1 MGIAV
6 SDIVLIVL
14 VVLIIYVVFLSI
26 KIVPQSKVFVI
37 ERFGKFTRILESG
50 LSLIVPF
57 VDRVAFRVDI
67 LERQL
72 PPFKMSVI
80 TEDNVEVELVATV
93 FFRVLDAAK
102 SVYRIRNI
110 DLAIENTAISVVRSA
125 AGKLELDDL
134 QSSREAM
141 NQEIA
146 ARLSKAAEVWGVEVT
161 RTEILDVL
169 VDEKTKESQRQQLNA
184 ERERRAAIARAEGDK
199 RSVELK
205 ADAELYEAKKQA
217 EAVKVEADAEAYAVK
232 IKAEA
237 DAKQTELI
245 AEAINNNGQ
254 SAINYE
260 IMKRQVEG
268 LSDIAS
274 SNQTKTLFIPSDITK
289 ALGTLELFLDG
300 IVNKEVKNDNWNP
313 LYSGNV
319 WLIIGLTL
327 AILELTNGT
336 LIVFLPT
343 GLSGL
348 LTGLVLKLQ
357 ENETLGIFLE
367 DWAITLT
374 FWAIISLLLSLALN
388 FLVKKR
394 MISKDINNYWSIEN
408 FLILMSV
415 CCPWF

>member
-1 MGIAV
+1 MGIEV
-6 SDIVLIVL
+6 SNIVLVVF

-80 TEDNVEVELVATV
+80 TEDNVEFELVATV

-300 IVNKEVKNDNWNP
+300 IVNKEVKNDN
-313 LYSGNV
+313 
-319 WLIIGLTL
+319 
-327 AILELTNGT
+327 
-336 LIVFLPT
+336 
-343 GLSGL
+343 
-348 LTGLVLKLQ
+348 
-357 ENETLGIFLE
+357 
-367 DWAITLT
+367 
-374 FWAIISLLLSLALN
+374 
-388 FLVKKR
+388 
-394 MISKDINNYWSIEN
+394 
-408 FLILMSV
+408 
-415 CCPWF
+415 

>member
-1 MGIAV
+1 MTIGNG
-6 SDIVLIVL
+6 VL
-14 VVLIIYVVFLSI
+14 VFLTILIIYVVYLGI

-50 LSLIVPF
+50 LSLIIPF

-72 PPFKMSVI
+72 PSFNMSVI
-80 TEDNVEVELVATV
+80 TEDNVEVELVSTV
-93 FFRVLDAAK
+93 FFRVLDAGK

-110 DLAIENTAISVVRSA
+110 DLAIENTAISVIRSA

-184 ERERRAAIARAEGDK
+184 ERMRRATIATAEGDK

-217 EAVKVEADAEAYAVK
+217 EAVKVQADAEAYAIK
-232 IKAEA
+232 IKASA
-237 DAKQTELI
+237 DAEQTKVI
-245 AEAINNNGQ
+245 AEAINNDGQ

-260 IMKRQVEG
+260 IMKRQVDG
-268 LSDIAS
+268 LAEVAS
-274 SNQTKTLFIPSDITK
+274 SNQTKTLVVPTDITK
-289 ALGTLELFLDG
+289 ALGTLELFLDSIDKG
-300 IVNKEVKNDNWNP
+300 KKND
-313 LYSGNV
+313 
-319 WLIIGLTL
+319 
-327 AILELTNGT
+327 A
-336 LIVFLPT
+336 
-343 GLSGL
+343 
-348 LTGLVLKLQ
+348 
-357 ENETLGIFLE
+357 
-367 DWAITLT
+367 
-374 FWAIISLLLSLALN
+374 
-388 FLVKKR
+388 
-394 MISKDINNYWSIEN
+394 
-408 FLILMSV
+408 
-415 CCPWF
+415 

>member
-1 MGIAV
+1 MTVANG
-6 SDIVLIVL
+6 VL
-14 VVLIIYVVFLSI
+14 VFLAILIIYVVYLGI

-50 LSLIVPF
+50 LSLIIPF
-57 VDRVAFRVDI
+57 IDRVAFRVDI

-72 PPFKMSVI
+72 PSFQMSVI
-80 TEDNVEVELVATV
+80 TEDNVEVELVSTV

-110 DLAIENTAISVVRSA
+110 DLAIENTAISVIRSA

-184 ERERRAAIARAEGDK
+184 ERERRATIAKAEGDK

-205 ADAELYEAKKQA
+205 ADAELYEAEKQA
-217 EAVKVEADAEAYAVK
+217 DAVKVQADADAYAVK
-232 IKAEA
+232 VKAAA
-237 DAKQTELI
+237 DAEQTRVI

-268 LSDIAS
+268 LAEVAS
-274 SNQTKTLFIPSDITK
+274 SNQTKTLVVPTDITK
-289 ALGTLELFLDG
+289 ALGTLELFLDSIDKG
-300 IVNKEVKNDNWNP
+300 KNND
-313 LYSGNV
+313 
-319 WLIIGLTL
+319 
-327 AILELTNGT
+327 A
-336 LIVFLPT
+336 
-343 GLSGL
+343 
-348 LTGLVLKLQ
+348 
-357 ENETLGIFLE
+357 
-367 DWAITLT
+367 
-374 FWAIISLLLSLALN
+374 
-388 FLVKKR
+388 
-394 MISKDINNYWSIEN
+394 
-408 FLILMSV
+408 
-415 CCPWF
+415 

>member
-1 MGIAV
+1 MTVGNG
-6 SDIVLIVL
+6 VL
-14 VVLIIYVVFLSI
+14 VFLAILIIYVVYLGI

-57 VDRVAFRVDI
+57 IDRVAFRVDI

-72 PPFKMSVI
+72 PSFQMSVI
-80 TEDNVEVELVATV
+80 TEDNVEVELVSTV

-110 DLAIENTAISVVRSA
+110 DLAIENTAISVIRSA

-184 ERERRAAIARAEGDK
+184 ERERRAKIAIAEGDK

-217 EAVKVEADAEAYAVK
+217 EAVKVQADADAYAVK
-232 IKAEA
+232 VKASA
-237 DAKQTELI
+237 DAEQTTVI

-254 SAINYE
+254 AAINYE
-260 IMKRQVEG
+260 IMKRQVDG
-268 LSDIAS
+268 LAEVAS
-274 SNQTKTLFIPSDITK
+274 SNQTKTLVVPTDITK
-289 ALGTLELFLDG
+289 ALGTLELFLDSIDKG
-300 IVNKEVKNDNWNP
+300 KTND
-313 LYSGNV
+313 
-319 WLIIGLTL
+319 
-327 AILELTNGT
+327 A
-336 LIVFLPT
+336 
-343 GLSGL
+343 
-348 LTGLVLKLQ
+348 
-357 ENETLGIFLE
+357 
-367 DWAITLT
+367 
-374 FWAIISLLLSLALN
+374 
-388 FLVKKR
+388 
-394 MISKDINNYWSIEN
+394 
-408 FLILMSV
+408 
-415 CCPWF
+415 

>member
-1 MGIAV
+1 MTVGNG
-6 SDIVLIVL
+6 VL
-14 VVLIIYVVFLSI
+14 VFLAILIIYVVYLGI

-50 LSLIVPF
+50 LSLIIPF
-57 VDRVAFRVDI
+57 IDRVAFRVDI

-72 PPFKMSVI
+72 PSFQMSVI
-80 TEDNVEVELVATV
+80 TEDNVEVELVSTV

-110 DLAIENTAISVVRSA
+110 DLAIENTAISVIRSA

-184 ERERRAAIARAEGDK
+184 ERERRAKIAIAEGDK

-217 EAVKVEADAEAYAVK
+217 EAVKVQADADAYAVK
-232 IKAEA
+232 VKASA
-237 DAKQTELI
+237 DAEQTTVI

-254 SAINYE
+254 AAINYE
-260 IMKRQVEG
+260 IMKRQVDG
-268 LSDIAS
+268 LAEVAS
-274 SNQTKTLFIPSDITK
+274 SNQTKTLVVPTDITK
-289 ALGTLELFLDG
+289 ALETLELFLDSIDKG
-300 IVNKEVKNDNWNP
+300 KTND
-313 LYSGNV
+313 
-319 WLIIGLTL
+319 
-327 AILELTNGT
+327 A
-336 LIVFLPT
+336 
-343 GLSGL
+343 
-348 LTGLVLKLQ
+348 
-357 ENETLGIFLE
+357 
-367 DWAITLT
+367 
-374 FWAIISLLLSLALN
+374 
-388 FLVKKR
+388 
-394 MISKDINNYWSIEN
+394 
-408 FLILMSV
+408 
-415 CCPWF
+415 

>member
-1 MGIAV
+1 MTIGNG
-6 SDIVLIVL
+6 VL
-14 VVLIIYVVFLSI
+14 VFLAILIIYVVYLGI

-50 LSLIVPF
+50 LSLIIPF
-57 VDRVAFRVDI
+57 IDRVAFRVDI

-72 PPFKMSVI
+72 PSFQMSVI
-80 TEDNVEVELVATV
+80 TEDNVEVELVSTV

-110 DLAIENTAISVVRSA
+110 DLAIENTAISVIRSA

-184 ERERRAAIARAEGDK
+184 ERERRATIAKAEGDK

-205 ADAELYEAKKQA
+205 ADAELYEAQKQA
-217 EAVKVEADAEAYAVK
+217 EAVKVQADADAYAVK
-232 IKAEA
+232 VKAAA
-237 DAKQTELI
+237 DAEQTSVI

-254 SAINYE
+254 AAINYE

-268 LSDIAS
+268 LAEVAS
-274 SNQTKTLFIPSDITK
+274 SNQTKTLVVPTDITK
-289 ALGTLELFLDG
+289 ALGTLELLLDSIDKG
-300 IVNKEVKNDNWNP
+300 KKND
-313 LYSGNV
+313 
-319 WLIIGLTL
+319 
-327 AILELTNGT
+327 A
-336 LIVFLPT
+336 
-343 GLSGL
+343 
-348 LTGLVLKLQ
+348 
-357 ENETLGIFLE
+357 
-367 DWAITLT
+367 
-374 FWAIISLLLSLALN
+374 
-388 FLVKKR
+388 
-394 MISKDINNYWSIEN
+394 
-408 FLILMSV
+408 
-415 CCPWF
+415 

>member
-1 MGIAV
+1 MTIGNG
-6 SDIVLIVL
+6 VL
-14 VVLIIYVVFLSI
+14 VFLAILIIYVVYLGI

-50 LSLIVPF
+50 LSLIIPF
-57 VDRVAFRVDI
+57 IDRVAFRVDI

-72 PPFKMSVI
+72 PSFQMSVI
-80 TEDNVEVELVATV
+80 TEDNVEVELVSTV

-110 DLAIENTAISVVRSA
+110 DLAIENTAISVIRSA

-184 ERERRAAIARAEGDK
+184 ERERRATIAKAEGDK

-205 ADAELYEAKKQA
+205 ADAELYEAEKQA
-217 EAVKVEADAEAYAVK
+217 DAVKVQADADAYAVK
-232 IKAEA
+232 VKAAA
-237 DAKQTELI
+237 DAEQTKVI

-254 SAINYE
+254 AAINYE

-268 LSDIAS
+268 LAEVAS
-274 SNQTKTLFIPSDITK
+274 SNQTKTLVVPTDITK
-289 ALGTLELFLDG
+289 ALGTLELFLDSIDKG
-300 IVNKEVKNDNWNP
+300 KKND
-313 LYSGNV
+313 
-319 WLIIGLTL
+319 
-327 AILELTNGT
+327 
-336 LIVFLPT
+336 
-343 GLSGL
+343 
-348 LTGLVLKLQ
+348 
-357 ENETLGIFLE
+357 
-367 DWAITLT
+367 D
-374 FWAIISLLLSLALN
+374 
-388 FLVKKR
+388 
-394 MISKDINNYWSIEN
+394 
-408 FLILMSV
+408 
-415 CCPWF
+415 

>member
-1 MGIAV
+1 MTVGNG
-6 SDIVLIVL
+6 VL
-14 VVLIIYVVFLSI
+14 VFLAILIIYVVYLGI

-50 LSLIVPF
+50 LSLIIPF
-57 VDRVAFRVDI
+57 IDRVAFRVDI

-72 PPFKMSVI
+72 PSFQMSVI
-80 TEDNVEVELVATV
+80 TEDNVEVELVSTV

-110 DLAIENTAISVVRSA
+110 DLAIENTAISVIRSA

-184 ERERRAAIARAEGDK
+184 ERERRATIAKAEGDK

-205 ADAELYEAKKQA
+205 ADAELYEAEKQA
-217 EAVKVEADAEAYAVK
+217 DAVKVQADADAYAVK
-232 IKAEA
+232 VKAAA
-237 DAKQTELI
+237 DAEQTRVI

-254 SAINYE
+254 AAINYE

-268 LSDIAS
+268 LAEVAS
-274 SNQTKTLFIPSDITK
+274 SNQTKTLVVPTDITK
-289 ALGTLELFLDG
+289 VLGTLELFLDSIDKG
-300 IVNKEVKNDNWNP
+300 KKNGD
-313 LYSGNV
+313 
-319 WLIIGLTL
+319 
-327 AILELTNGT
+327 
-336 LIVFLPT
+336 
-343 GLSGL
+343 
-348 LTGLVLKLQ
+348 
-357 ENETLGIFLE
+357 
-367 DWAITLT
+367 
-374 FWAIISLLLSLALN
+374 
-388 FLVKKR
+388 
-394 MISKDINNYWSIEN
+394 
-408 FLILMSV
+408 
-415 CCPWF
+415 

>member
-1 MGIAV
+1 MTIANG
-6 SDIVLIVL
+6 VL
-14 VVLIIYVVFLSI
+14 VFLAILIIYVIYLGI

-50 LSLIVPF
+50 LSIIVPF

-80 TEDNVEVELVATV
+80 TEDNVEVELVSTV

-110 DLAIENTAISVVRSA
+110 DLAIENTAISIIRSA

-184 ERERRAAIARAEGDK
+184 ERERRATIAKAEGDK

-205 ADAELYEAKKQA
+205 ADAELYEAQKQA
-217 EAVKVEADAEAYAVK
+217 EAVKVQADADAYAVK

-237 DAKQTELI
+237 DAEQTRLI
-245 AEAINNNGQ
+245 AEAIKNDGQ
-254 SAINYE
+254 PAINYE

-268 LSDIAS
+268 LAEVAS
-274 SNQTKTLFIPSDITK
+274 SNQTKTLVVPTDITK
-289 ALGTLELFLDG
+289 ALGTLELFLD
-300 IVNKEVKNDNWNP
+300 
-313 LYSGNV
+313 
-319 WLIIGLTL
+319 
-327 AILELTNGT
+327 
-336 LIVFLPT
+336 
-343 GLSGL
+343 
-348 LTGLVLKLQ
+348 
-357 ENETLGIFLE
+357 
-367 DWAITLT
+367 
-374 FWAIISLLLSLALN
+374 SLDKGKTDDA
-388 FLVKKR
+388 
-394 MISKDINNYWSIEN
+394 
-408 FLILMSV
+408 
-415 CCPWF
+415 

>member
-1 MGIAV
+1 MTVGNG
-6 SDIVLIVL
+6 VL
-14 VVLIIYVVFLSI
+14 VFLAILIIYVVYLGI

-50 LSLIVPF
+50 LSLIIPF
-57 VDRVAFRVDI
+57 IDRVAFRVDI

-72 PPFKMSVI
+72 PSFQMSVI
-80 TEDNVEVELVATV
+80 TEDNVEVELVSTV

-110 DLAIENTAISVVRSA
+110 DLAIENTAISVIRSA

-184 ERERRAAIARAEGDK
+184 ERERRATIAKAEGDK

-205 ADAELYEAKKQA
+205 ADAELYEAEKQA
-217 EAVKVEADAEAYAVK
+217 DAVKVQADADAYAVK
-232 IKAEA
+232 VKAAA
-237 DAKQTELI
+237 DAEQTKVI

-254 SAINYE
+254 AAINYE

-268 LSDIAS
+268 LAEVAS
-274 SNQTKTLFIPSDITK
+274 SNQTKTLVVPTDITK
-289 ALGTLELFLDG
+289 ALGTLELFLDSIDKG
-300 IVNKEVKNDNWNP
+300 KKND
-313 LYSGNV
+313 
-319 WLIIGLTL
+319 
-327 AILELTNGT
+327 A
-336 LIVFLPT
+336 
-343 GLSGL
+343 
-348 LTGLVLKLQ
+348 
-357 ENETLGIFLE
+357 
-367 DWAITLT
+367 
-374 FWAIISLLLSLALN
+374 
-388 FLVKKR
+388 
-394 MISKDINNYWSIEN
+394 
-408 FLILMSV
+408 
-415 CCPWF
+415 

>member
-1 MGIAV
+1 MTIGNG
-6 SDIVLIVL
+6 VL
-14 VVLIIYVVFLSI
+14 VFLAILIIYVVYLGI

-50 LSLIVPF
+50 LSLIIPF
-57 VDRVAFRVDI
+57 IDRVAFRVDI

-72 PPFKMSVI
+72 PSFQMSVI
-80 TEDNVEVELVATV
+80 TEDNVEVELVSTV

-110 DLAIENTAISVVRSA
+110 DLAIENTAISVIRSA

-184 ERERRAAIARAEGDK
+184 ERERRATIAKAEGDK

-205 ADAELYEAKKQA
+205 ADAELYEAEKQADAVKVQA
-217 EAVKVEADAEAYAVK
+217 EADAYAVK
-232 IKAEA
+232 VKAAA
-237 DAKQTELI
+237 DAEQTRII

-254 SAINYE
+254 AAINYE

-268 LSDIAS
+268 LAEVAS
-274 SNQTKTLFIPSDITK
+274 SNQTKTLVVPTDITK
-289 ALGTLELFLDG
+289 ALGTLELFLDSIDKG
-300 IVNKEVKNDNWNP
+300 KNND
-313 LYSGNV
+313 
-319 WLIIGLTL
+319 
-327 AILELTNGT
+327 A
-336 LIVFLPT
+336 
-343 GLSGL
+343 
-348 LTGLVLKLQ
+348 
-357 ENETLGIFLE
+357 
-367 DWAITLT
+367 
-374 FWAIISLLLSLALN
+374 
-388 FLVKKR
+388 
-394 MISKDINNYWSIEN
+394 
-408 FLILMSV
+408 
-415 CCPWF
+415 

>member
-1 MGIAV
+1 MTVANG
-6 SDIVLIVL
+6 VL
-14 VVLIIYVVFLSI
+14 VFLAILIIYVVYLGI

-50 LSLIVPF
+50 LSLIIPF
-57 VDRVAFRVDI
+57 IDRVAFRVDI

-72 PPFKMSVI
+72 PSFQMSVI
-80 TEDNVEVELVATV
+80 TEDNVEVELVSTV

-110 DLAIENTAISVVRSA
+110 DLAIENTAISVIRSA

-184 ERERRAAIARAEGDK
+184 ERERRATIAKAEGDK

-205 ADAELYEAKKQA
+205 ADAELYEAEKQA
-217 EAVKVEADAEAYAVK
+217 DAVKVQADADAYAVK
-232 IKAEA
+232 VKAAA
-237 DAKQTELI
+237 DAEQTRVI

-254 SAINYE
+254 AAINYE

-268 LSDIAS
+268 LAEVAS
-274 SNQTKTLFIPSDITK
+274 SNQTKTLVVPTDITK
-289 ALGTLELFLDG
+289 ALGTLELFLDSIDKG
-300 IVNKEVKNDNWNP
+300 KNND
-313 LYSGNV
+313 
-319 WLIIGLTL
+319 
-327 AILELTNGT
+327 A
-336 LIVFLPT
+336 
-343 GLSGL
+343 
-348 LTGLVLKLQ
+348 
-357 ENETLGIFLE
+357 
-367 DWAITLT
+367 
-374 FWAIISLLLSLALN
+374 
-388 FLVKKR
+388 
-394 MISKDINNYWSIEN
+394 
-408 FLILMSV
+408 
-415 CCPWF
+415 

>member
-1 MGIAV
+1 MTIGNG
-6 SDIVLIVL
+6 VL
-14 VVLIIYVVFLSI
+14 VFLAILIIYVVYLGI

-72 PPFKMSVI
+72 PSFNMSVI
-80 TEDNVEVELVATV
+80 TEDNVEVELVSTV

-110 DLAIENTAISVVRSA
+110 DLAIENTAISVIRSA

-184 ERERRAAIARAEGDK
+184 ERERRAKIAIAEGDK

-217 EAVKVEADAEAYAVK
+217 EAVKVQADADAYAVK
-232 IKAEA
+232 VKASA
-237 DAKQTELI
+237 DAEQTSVI

-254 SAINYE
+254 AAINYE
-260 IMKRQVEG
+260 IMKRQVDG
-268 LSDIAS
+268 LAEVAS
-274 SNQTKTLFIPSDITK
+274 SNQTKTLVVPTDITK
-289 ALGTLELFLDG
+289 ALGTLELFLDSIDKG
-300 IVNKEVKNDNWNP
+300 KKND
-313 LYSGNV
+313 
-319 WLIIGLTL
+319 
-327 AILELTNGT
+327 A
-336 LIVFLPT
+336 
-343 GLSGL
+343 
-348 LTGLVLKLQ
+348 
-357 ENETLGIFLE
+357 
-367 DWAITLT
+367 
-374 FWAIISLLLSLALN
+374 
-388 FLVKKR
+388 
-394 MISKDINNYWSIEN
+394 
-408 FLILMSV
+408 
-415 CCPWF
+415 

>member
-1 MGIAV
+1 MTVGNG
-6 SDIVLIVL
+6 VL
-14 VVLIIYVVFLSI
+14 VFLAILIIYVVYLGI

-50 LSLIVPF
+50 LSLIIPF
-57 VDRVAFRVDI
+57 IDRVAFRVDI

-72 PPFKMSVI
+72 PSFQMSVI
-80 TEDNVEVELVATV
+80 TEDNVEVELVSTV

-110 DLAIENTAISVVRSA
+110 DLAIENTAISVIRSA

-184 ERERRAAIARAEGDK
+184 ERERRATIAKAEGDK

-205 ADAELYEAKKQA
+205 ADAELYEAEKQA
-217 EAVKVEADAEAYAVK
+217 EAVKVQADADAYAVK
-232 IKAEA
+232 VKASA
-237 DAKQTELI
+237 DAEQTTVI

-254 SAINYE
+254 AAINYE

-268 LSDIAS
+268 LAEVAS
-274 SNQTKTLFIPSDITK
+274 SNQTKTLVVPTDITK
-289 ALGTLELFLDG
+289 ALGTLELFLDSIDKG
-300 IVNKEVKNDNWNP
+300 KKND
-313 LYSGNV
+313 
-319 WLIIGLTL
+319 
-327 AILELTNGT
+327 
-336 LIVFLPT
+336 
-343 GLSGL
+343 
-348 LTGLVLKLQ
+348 
-357 ENETLGIFLE
+357 
-367 DWAITLT
+367 D
-374 FWAIISLLLSLALN
+374 
-388 FLVKKR
+388 
-394 MISKDINNYWSIEN
+394 
-408 FLILMSV
+408 
-415 CCPWF
+415 

>member
-1 MGIAV
+1 MTVGNG
-6 SDIVLIVL
+6 VL
-14 VVLIIYVVFLSI
+14 VFLAILIIYVVYLGI

-50 LSLIVPF
+50 LSLIIPF
-57 VDRVAFRVDI
+57 IDRVAFRVDI

-72 PPFKMSVI
+72 PSFQMSVI
-80 TEDNVEVELVATV
+80 TEDNVEVELVSTV

-110 DLAIENTAISVVRSA
+110 DLAIENTAISVIRSA

-184 ERERRAAIARAEGDK
+184 ERERRATIAKAEGDK

-205 ADAELYEAKKQA
+205 ADAELYEAEKQA
-217 EAVKVEADAEAYAVK
+217 EAVKVQADADAYAVK
-232 IKAEA
+232 VKAAA
-237 DAKQTELI
+237 DAEQTKVI

-254 SAINYE
+254 AAINYE

-268 LSDIAS
+268 LAEVAS
-274 SNQTKTLFIPSDITK
+274 SNQTKTLVVPTDITK
-289 ALGTLELFLDG
+289 ALGTLELFLDSIDKG
-300 IVNKEVKNDNWNP
+300 KKND
-313 LYSGNV
+313 
-319 WLIIGLTL
+319 
-327 AILELTNGT
+327 
-336 LIVFLPT
+336 
-343 GLSGL
+343 
-348 LTGLVLKLQ
+348 
-357 ENETLGIFLE
+357 
-367 DWAITLT
+367 D
-374 FWAIISLLLSLALN
+374 
-388 FLVKKR
+388 
-394 MISKDINNYWSIEN
+394 
-408 FLILMSV
+408 
-415 CCPWF
+415 

>member
-1 MGIAV
+1 MTVANG
-6 SDIVLIVL
+6 VL
-14 VVLIIYVVFLSI
+14 VFLAILIIYVVYLGI

-57 VDRVAFRVDI
+57 IDRVAFRVDI

-72 PPFKMSVI
+72 PSFQMSVI
-80 TEDNVEVELVATV
+80 TEDNVEVELVSTV

-110 DLAIENTAISVVRSA
+110 DLAIENTAISVIRSA

-184 ERERRAAIARAEGDK
+184 ERERRAKIAIAEGDK

-217 EAVKVEADAEAYAVK
+217 EAVKVQADADAYAVK
-232 IKAEA
+232 VKASA
-237 DAKQTELI
+237 DAEQTTVI

-254 SAINYE
+254 AAINYE
-260 IMKRQVEG
+260 IMKRQVDG
-268 LSDIAS
+268 LAEVAS
-274 SNQTKTLFIPSDITK
+274 SNQTKTLVVPTDITK
-289 ALGTLELFLDG
+289 ALGTLELFLDSIDKG
-300 IVNKEVKNDNWNP
+300 KTND
-313 LYSGNV
+313 
-319 WLIIGLTL
+319 
-327 AILELTNGT
+327 A
-336 LIVFLPT
+336 
-343 GLSGL
+343 
-348 LTGLVLKLQ
+348 
-357 ENETLGIFLE
+357 
-367 DWAITLT
+367 
-374 FWAIISLLLSLALN
+374 
-388 FLVKKR
+388 
-394 MISKDINNYWSIEN
+394 
-408 FLILMSV
+408 
-415 CCPWF
+415 

>member
-1 MGIAV
+1 MTFSNG
-6 SDIVLIVL
+6 VL
-14 VVLIIYVVFLSI
+14 VFLAILIIYVIYLAI

-50 LSLIVPF
+50 LSIIVPF

-80 TEDNVEVELVATV
+80 TEDNVEVELVSTV

-110 DLAIENTAISVVRSA
+110 DLAIENTAISIIRSA

-184 ERERRAAIARAEGDK
+184 ERERRATIAKAEGDK

-205 ADAELYEAKKQA
+205 ADAELYEAQKQA
-217 EAVKVEADAEAYAVK
+217 EAVKVQADADAYAVK

-237 DAKQTELI
+237 DAEQTRLI
-245 AEAINNNGQ
+245 AEAIKNDGQ
-254 SAINYE
+254 PAINYE
-260 IMKRQVEG
+260 IMKRQVDG
-268 LSDIAS
+268 LAEVAS
-274 SNQTKTLFIPSDITK
+274 SNQTKTLVVPTDITK
-289 ALGTLELFLDG
+289 ALGTLELFLDSLDKG
-300 IVNKEVKNDNWNP
+300 KTND
-313 LYSGNV
+313 
-319 WLIIGLTL
+319 
-327 AILELTNGT
+327 A
-336 LIVFLPT
+336 
-343 GLSGL
+343 
-348 LTGLVLKLQ
+348 
-357 ENETLGIFLE
+357 
-367 DWAITLT
+367 
-374 FWAIISLLLSLALN
+374 
-388 FLVKKR
+388 
-394 MISKDINNYWSIEN
+394 
-408 FLILMSV
+408 
-415 CCPWF
+415 

>member
-1 MGIAV
+1 MTVGNG
-6 SDIVLIVL
+6 VL
-14 VVLIIYVVFLSI
+14 VFLAILIIYVVYLGI

-50 LSLIVPF
+50 LSLIIPF
-57 VDRVAFRVDI
+57 IDRVAFRVDI

-72 PPFKMSVI
+72 PSFQMSVI
-80 TEDNVEVELVATV
+80 TEDNVEVELVSTV

-110 DLAIENTAISVVRSA
+110 DLAIENTAISVIRSA

-184 ERERRAAIARAEGDK
+184 ERERRATIAKAEGDK

-205 ADAELYEAKKQA
+205 ADAELYEAEKQA
-217 EAVKVEADAEAYAVK
+217 DAVKVQADADAYAVK
-232 IKAEA
+232 VKAAA
-237 DAKQTELI
+237 DAEQTRVI

-268 LSDIAS
+268 LAEVAS
-274 SNQTKTLFIPSDITK
+274 SNQTKTLVVPTDITK
-289 ALGTLELFLDG
+289 ALGTLELFLDSIDKG
-300 IVNKEVKNDNWNP
+300 KKND
-313 LYSGNV
+313 
-319 WLIIGLTL
+319 
-327 AILELTNGT
+327 A
-336 LIVFLPT
+336 
-343 GLSGL
+343 
-348 LTGLVLKLQ
+348 
-357 ENETLGIFLE
+357 
-367 DWAITLT
+367 
-374 FWAIISLLLSLALN
+374 
-388 FLVKKR
+388 
-394 MISKDINNYWSIEN
+394 
-408 FLILMSV
+408 
-415 CCPWF
+415 

>member
-1 MGIAV
+1 MTVANG
-6 SDIVLIVL
+6 VL
-14 VVLIIYVVFLSI
+14 VFLAILIIYVVYLGI

-50 LSLIVPF
+50 LSLIIPF
-57 VDRVAFRVDI
+57 IDRVAFRVDI

-72 PPFKMSVI
+72 PSFQMSVI
-80 TEDNVEVELVATV
+80 TEDNVEVELVSTV

-110 DLAIENTAISVVRSA
+110 DLAIENTAISVIRSA

-184 ERERRAAIARAEGDK
+184 ERERRATIAKAEGDK

-205 ADAELYEAKKQA
+205 ADAELYEAEKQA
-217 EAVKVEADAEAYAVK
+217 DAVKVQADADAYAVK
-232 IKAEA
+232 VKAAA
-237 DAKQTELI
+237 DAEQTAVI

-268 LSDIAS
+268 LAEVAS
-274 SNQTKTLFIPSDITK
+274 SNQTKTLVVPTDITK
-289 ALGTLELFLDG
+289 ALGTLELFFDSIDKG
-300 IVNKEVKNDNWNP
+300 KKND
-313 LYSGNV
+313 
-319 WLIIGLTL
+319 
-327 AILELTNGT
+327 A
-336 LIVFLPT
+336 
-343 GLSGL
+343 
-348 LTGLVLKLQ
+348 
-357 ENETLGIFLE
+357 
-367 DWAITLT
+367 
-374 FWAIISLLLSLALN
+374 
-388 FLVKKR
+388 
-394 MISKDINNYWSIEN
+394 
-408 FLILMSV
+408 
-415 CCPWF
+415 

>member
-1 MGIAV
+1 MGIEA
-6 SDIVLIVL
+6 SNIVLVVL

-57 VDRVAFRVDI
+57 VDRVDFKVDI

-245 AEAINNNGQ
+245 AEAINNDGQ

-300 IVNKEVKNDNWNP
+300 IVNKEAKNDN
-313 LYSGNV
+313 
-319 WLIIGLTL
+319 
-327 AILELTNGT
+327 
-336 LIVFLPT
+336 
-343 GLSGL
+343 
-348 LTGLVLKLQ
+348 
-357 ENETLGIFLE
+357 
-367 DWAITLT
+367 
-374 FWAIISLLLSLALN
+374 
-388 FLVKKR
+388 
-394 MISKDINNYWSIEN
+394 
-408 FLILMSV
+408 
-415 CCPWF
+415 